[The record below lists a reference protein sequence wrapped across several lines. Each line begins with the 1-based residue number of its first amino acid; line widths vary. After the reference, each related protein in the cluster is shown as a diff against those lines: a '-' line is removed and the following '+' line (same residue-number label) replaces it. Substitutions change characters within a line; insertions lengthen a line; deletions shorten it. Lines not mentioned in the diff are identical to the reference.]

1 MTAWLTVLGV
11 GADGLGD
18 LPPAAQALIDA
29 AEVIAG
35 GDRHL
40 EMLANMTAARVRLQ
54 SPIETALDALE
65 TYRGQRAVV
74 LASGDP
80 LHYGIAATLL
90 RRFAAR
96 ELRIIPHHSAF
107 TLAGARMAW
116 PRQSVTALSVH
127 GRPLAVLQRH
137 IHPGARLLVLAQDGE
152 TPAKVA
158 NLLAARGFG
167 PSRMVAFEHLGGP
180 DELAIAATAESWAAP
195 RTRDLVALA
204 VECAAGPNAILL
216 PSTPGLADEAFE
228 HDGQLTKRETRAVT
242 LSALAPQ
249 PGEMLWDVG
258 AGAGSIAIEWLRAG
272 PHMRAVAFERDPV
285 RAARIARNAL
295 ALGAPEL
302 RVIEGAAPQAFAGLT
317 APDAIFLGGGVGAPG
332 MIEACWAA
340 LKPGGRLVAN
350 AVTEKSALALEAH
363 RASYGG
369 ELTRL
374 AVSRLETGGWREL
387 KPITQLRSFKA

>member
-1 MTAWLTVLGV
+1 MSPWLTVLGV
-11 GADGLGD
+11 GADGLDD
-18 LPPAAQALIDA
+18 LPPAAQALIGS

-40 EMLANMTAARVRLQ
+40 EMLTNMTAARVRLQ

-65 TYRGQRAVV
+65 THRGKRAVI

-90 RRFAAR
+90 RRFAPG
-96 ELRIIPHHSAF
+96 EMQVIPHHSAF
-107 TLAGARMAW
+107 TLASARMVW
-116 PRQSVTALSVH
+116 SRQSIATLSVH
-127 GRPLAVLQRH
+127 GRPLAALQRH
-137 IHPGARLLVLAQDGE
+137 IHPGAKLLVLAQDGE
-152 TPAKVA
+152 TPAQVA
-158 NLLAARGFG
+158 KLLMARGFG
-167 PSRMVAFEHLGGP
+167 PSRLVAFEHLGSP
-180 DELAIAATAESWAAP
+180 DELAIAATAETWTVP
-195 RTRDLVALA
+195 RTRDLVTLA
-204 VECAAGPNAILL
+204 VECIAGPNAILL
-216 PSTPGLADEAFE
+216 PSTPGLADDAFE

-242 LSALAPQ
+242 LSTLAPQ

-258 AGAGSIAIEWLRAG
+258 AGAGSIAIEWLRSGTAM
-272 PHMRAVAFERDPV
+272 PAVAIERDPV

-302 RVIEGAAPQAFAGLT
+302 RVIEGTAPAAFEGLP

-332 MIEACWAA
+332 MIEACWTA
-340 LKPGGRLVAN
+340 LKSGGRLVAN
-350 AVTEKSALALEAH
+350 AVTDKSALALERH

-374 AVSRLETGGWREL
+374 AVSRFETDGWREL